1 MLIDGLFAI
10 LMFWFIG
17 CFSALSV
24 VSESSLVNGGTAE
37 LVFCP
42 ECLIPES
49 QALCSFF
56 LMEGN

>member
-24 VSESSLVNGGTAE
+24 VSESSLVNGDTAE
-37 LVFCP
+37 LVLCP
-42 ECLIPES
+42 EC
-49 QALCSFF
+49 
-56 LMEGN
+56 